1 MLDSIKIQW
10 QLRKVQILGYNGI
23 FLAVLFLGQMGIGT
37 GLLETSPKY
46 FYIGLYMWLIFY
58 MLGKMLFALFSASYL
73 KGMYLGFSATRK
85 EFAGSMLFVT
95 FLEYLTVA
103 VFFKL
108 TQYLSEFIWL
118 QRFGTQPD
126 GGGLAMGYFIFAVI
140 ALPFLEMFTGMC
152 YDRFGMKAV
161 IIYFILQGSV
171 SLLSADTLS
180 PVRMILSGVF
190 SQLPMLSNGIIA
202 FVIILICDYLM
213 VRKCAY

>member
-1 MLDSIKIQW
+1 
-10 QLRKVQILGYNGI
+10 
-23 FLAVLFLGQMGIGT
+23 
-37 GLLETSPKY
+37 
-46 FYIGLYMWLIFY
+46 
-58 MLGKMLFALFSASYL
+58 
-73 KGMYLGFSATRK
+73 
-85 EFAGSMLFVT
+85 
-95 FLEYLTVA
+95 
-103 VFFKL
+103 
-108 TQYLSEFIWL
+108 
-118 QRFGTQPD
+118 
-126 GGGLAMGYFIFAVI
+126 MGYFIFAVI

-152 YDRFGMKAV
+152 FDRFGMKAV